1 MARAVGPGWRSVE
14 GVGWLARV
22 GPCSE
27 LAWRVALGWGQ
38 AAMES
43 HRLRLQ
49 RAGMLERLALRQGQE
64 ALVWATGPGAQA
76 AGLGVAVLRRAPAPT
91 TWEHHLAVGWA
102 AAFFTVRR
110 RALLGGRELLADDR
124 WSAEIGWSE
133 HAGYRQSR
141 HRPDLVVHGAEG
153 RTLAVEVELT
163 VKSRSRTRAVLDMYA
178 RSAVID
184 RVLYLVADELLARH
198 IGRCRERSMLAS
210 DRLGVGLLSG
220 LREQTLSTPRQR
232 FSPPPAIPYAVTVTP
247 EELETQKAVERH
259 IAARQRER
267 EQEEHEQERRRA
279 AQQQPERSDTLLDAD
294 AQLELAALTGAEASQ
309 PRRRWRR

>member
-1 MARAVGPGWRSVE
+1 MGRAVGPGWRSVE

-64 ALVWATGPGAQA
+64 ALVWATGLGAQA
-76 AGLGVAVLRRAPAPT
+76 AGLGVPVLRRAPAPT
-91 TWEHHLAVGWA
+91 TWEHHLGVGWA

-141 HRPDLVVHGAEG
+141 HRPDLVAHGAQG

-163 VKSRSRTRAVLDMYA
+163 VKSRSRIRAVLDMYA

-184 RVLYLVADELLARH
+184 RVFYLVADELLARH
-198 IGRCRERSMLAS
+198 INRCRERSMLAS
-210 DRLGVGLLSG
+210 DRLVVGLLSG
-220 LREQTLSTPRQR
+220 VREQTLSTPRQR
-232 FSPPPAIPYAVTVTP
+232 FSAPPAVPYAVTVTP
-247 EELETQKAVERH
+247 EELETQQAVERH
-259 IAARQRER
+259 QAARRRERER
-267 EQEEHEQERRRA
+267 EQEREQ
-279 AQQQPERSDTLLDAD
+279 T
-294 AQLELAALTGAEASQ
+294 
-309 PRRRWRR
+309 